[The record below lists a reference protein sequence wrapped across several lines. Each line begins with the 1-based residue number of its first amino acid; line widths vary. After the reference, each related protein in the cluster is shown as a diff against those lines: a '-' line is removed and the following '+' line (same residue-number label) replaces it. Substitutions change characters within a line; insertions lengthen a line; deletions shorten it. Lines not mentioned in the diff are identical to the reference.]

1 MPIACDET
9 CSPGTER
16 RFAGDSGDQT
26 DRRGIEPACYDR
38 EESYTIRIHDGV
50 NMPETILGLPAM
62 DIAGLQD
69 FASYR
74 ATVSHAVVALDV
86 RTEEPERFRG
96 RLEAGITGDIHLFD
110 VQANAH
116 AVHRTPALIACAPQR
131 YFKFSLIERG
141 TGMIVQEGRE
151 AALQPGDMALYDTDK
166 PYSLV
171 FDDDIR
177 MSIVMFPRELLDIP
191 SELLSRITAM
201 RLDGAN
207 GVGAMIRPYLSTLTH
222 QIGEVDGHIARR
234 LFRTA
239 FDMVGTL
246 LESELGNATT
256 ATTHDDL
263 MRRIL
268 DYIDEHL
275 SEPDLNPTQI
285 ASAHFISVRHLHALF
300 SEQGTTVSTVVRT
313 RRLDRCYDDL
323 VNPALTSRSVTSI
336 SLDNGFVDAAHFSR
350 TFRTH
355 FGVPPSSIRRDRS

>member
-1 MPIACDET
+1 MPDISAT
-9 CSPGTER
+9 APTL
-16 RFAGDSGDQT
+16 
-26 DRRGIEPACYDR
+26 
-38 EESYTIRIHDGV
+38 GV
-50 NMPETILGLPAM
+50 V
-62 DIAGLQD
+62 DLQD
-69 FASYR
+69 FESYR

-86 RTEEPERFRG
+86 HANEPERFRG

-116 AVHRTPALIACAPQR
+116 AVHRTPALIAHAAQR

-141 TGMIVQEGRE
+141 SGMIVQDGRE
-151 AALQPGDMALYDTDK
+151 TALRPGDMALYDTDK

-191 SELLSRITAM
+191 TELLSRITAM

-246 LESELGNATT
+246 LESELGDATT
-256 ATTHDDL
+256 TSSHDGL

-275 SEPDLNPTQI
+275 TQPDLNPSEI
-285 ASAHFISVRHLHALF
+285 AAAHFVSVRHLHALF
-300 SEQGTTVSTVVRT
+300 SDQGTTVSTVVRT

-323 VNPALTSRSVTSI
+323 MNPLLAGRSVTTI
-336 SLDNGFVDAAHFSR
+336 ALDNGFVDAAHFSR
-350 TFRTH
+350 TFRNH
-355 FGVPPSSIRRDRS
+355 FGVPPSAVRRDH

>member
-1 MPIACDET
+1 
-9 CSPGTER
+9 
-16 RFAGDSGDQT
+16 
-26 DRRGIEPACYDR
+26 
-38 EESYTIRIHDGV
+38 
-50 NMPETILGLPAM
+50 MPEPLLDARAARVA
-62 DIAGLQD
+62 DLED
-69 FASYR
+69 FVSYR
-74 ATVSHAVVALDV
+74 ATVSRAVVALDV
-86 RTEEPERFRG
+86 RAEDPDRFRG
-96 RLEAGITGDIHLFD
+96 RLEAGITGDIHLFSVD
-110 VQANAH
+110 ANAH
-116 AVHRTPALIACAPQR
+116 AVHRTPALIAGAPQR

-141 TGMIVQEGRE
+141 TGMIVQDGRE
-151 AALQPGDMALYDTDK
+151 TTLRPGDMAVYDTDK

-191 SELLSRITAM
+191 SDLLSRITAM

-246 LESELGNATT
+246 LESELGSATT
-256 ATTHDDL
+256 ATSHDDL

-275 SEPDLNPTQI
+275 AEPDLNPSQI
-285 ASAHFISVRHLHALF
+285 AAAHFISVRHLHALY
-300 SEQGTTVSTVVRT
+300 SDQGSTVSTVIRA

-323 VNPALTSRSVTSI
+323 VNPVLATRSVTSI
-336 SLDNGFVDAAHFSR
+336 ALENGFVDAAHFSR
-350 TFRTH
+350 TFRAH
-355 FGVPPSSIRRDRS
+355 FGVPPSSVRRERS

>member
-1 MPIACDET
+1 
-9 CSPGTER
+9 
-16 RFAGDSGDQT
+16 
-26 DRRGIEPACYDR
+26 
-38 EESYTIRIHDGV
+38 
-50 NMPETILGLPAM
+50 MPEALSPTPTLGN
-62 DIAGLQD
+62 AGLHD
-69 FASYR
+69 LASYR
-74 ATVSHAVVALDV
+74 ATVSHAVVALEVHSD
-86 RTEEPERFRG
+86 EPERFRG
-96 RLEAGITGDIHLFD
+96 RLEAGITGDIHVFD
-110 VQANAH
+110 VQASAH
-116 AVHRTPALIACAPQR
+116 AVHRTPALIGCAPQH

-141 TGMIVQEGRE
+141 SGMIVQEGRE
-151 AALQPGDMALYDTDK
+151 TALRPGDMALYDTDR

-191 SELLSRITAM
+191 TEMLSRITAL

-207 GVGAMIRPYLSTLTH
+207 GVGAMIRPYLSSLTH
-222 QIGEVDGHIARR
+222 QIGEVDGRIASR

-246 LESELGNATT
+246 LESELGNTTPATT
-256 ATTHDDL
+256 QHAL

-275 SEPDLNPTQI
+275 SEPELNPPQI

-323 VNPALTSRSVTSI
+323 LNPALASRSVSRI
-336 SLDNGFVDAAHFSR
+336 ALDNGFVDSPHFSR
-350 TFRTH
+350 TFRAH
-355 FGVPPSSIRRDRS
+355 FGVPPSSIRRERA